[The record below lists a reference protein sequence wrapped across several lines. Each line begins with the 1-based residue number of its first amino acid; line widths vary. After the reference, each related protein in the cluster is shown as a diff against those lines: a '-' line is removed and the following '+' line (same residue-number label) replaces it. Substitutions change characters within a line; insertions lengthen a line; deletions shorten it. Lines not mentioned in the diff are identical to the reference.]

1 MHPIKFSPNSRKTP
15 LRRRPRSSSSW
26 CCAKSSCRS
35 SFVAGKCRAVGGATV
50 FRAFFRSSKL
60 SKSCSFCL
68 KKKSQKHILE
78 FSEITPIFFWF
89 HTCFGLPQQQKN
101 EMGQEDEGSIKKMTS
116 VNLSILGFPTFDGP
130 WEDLSPVICGGCTKK
145 RFQTRRRLQTT
156 TGQADPA
163 SNCAKATGHVH
174 HIESEHPTNVMMAHD
189 LAEMEL
195 KVERPIMPQ
204 IACRPHA
211 V

>member
-1 MHPIKFSPNSRKTP
+1 MLCEVLMSQQLRYGPSRAVREQLFFVPSSGHPNYPKVAVFASRKSHKST
-15 LRRRPRSSSSW
+15 SW
-26 CCAKSSCRS
+26 SFRKSHL
-35 SFVAGKCRAVGGATV
+35 FY
-50 FRAFFRSSKL
+50 
-60 SKSCSFCL
+60 
-68 KKKSQKHILE
+68 
-78 FSEITPIFFWF
+78 FWF

>member
-1 MHPIKFSPNSRKTP
+1 MLCEVLVSQRAS
-15 LRRRPRSSSSW
+15 LRAEPCSW
-26 CCAKSSCRS
+26 GGNVF
-35 SFVAGKCRAVGGATV
+35 FV
-50 FRAFFRSSKL
+50 FPAFFRSSKL

-68 KKKSQKHILE
+68 KKKSHKSTSWSFRKSHQ
-78 FSEITPIFFWF
+78 FYFWF
-89 HTCFGLPQQQKN
+89 HTCFRLPQQKN
-101 EMGQEDEGSIKKMTS
+101 WIEMGQEDEGSIKKMTS
-116 VNLSILGFPTFDGP
+116 VNLSSLGSPTFDGP
-130 WEDLSPVICGGCTKK
+130 WEDLSPVICGGCTKN

-189 LAEMEL
+189 LAEIQL

>member
-35 SFVAGKCRAVGGATV
+35 ELRYGWSRAVRGQRFFLCFSCLLQVIQIIQKLQFLPQEKVTKRTSWS
-50 FRAFFRSSKL
+50 FR
-60 SKSCSFCL
+60 KSHLFY
-68 KKKSQKHILE
+68 
-78 FSEITPIFFWF
+78 FWF

-145 RFQTRRRLQTT
+145 RFQTPAPPNDNR
-156 TGQADPA
+156 TG
-163 SNCAKATGHVH
+163 
-174 HIESEHPTNVMMAHD
+174 
-189 LAEMEL
+189 
-195 KVERPIMPQ
+195 RPSQ
-204 IACRPHA
+204 QLC
-211 V
+211 